1 MQIVLAIEK
10 ETGIGL
16 QEMASL
22 KRGERLRMA
31 RGILTLLTREIGYN
45 MKELQGILKR
55 DVSVVSRLA
64 SIGEMYAERKTKCIT
79 ASLTPYCRKGISGKH
94 LMGICFWMMR

>member
-31 RGILTLLTREIGYN
+31 RGIFTSLAREIGYN

-55 DVSVVSRLA
+55 DVSIVSLLA
-64 SIGEMYAERKTKCIT
+64 SISEMNAERKTKCIT
-79 ASLTPYCRKGISGKH
+79 ASLTPTIISK
-94 LMGICFWMMR
+94 IT